1 MRPIQ
6 QNLSF
11 YAADPNGISTAQT
24 PAQNAD
30 LTLNGALV
38 SGGVATLLTPGP
50 VTLTSSD
57 DFSAVTFTII
67 GTSSTGA
74 ALSEAIAGPN
84 NNTVTTTNS
93 FATVTEIQTDAPA
106 GLTTETVEAG
116 NAAVGL
122 GATGWWPLDIYT
134 PNQVTTISAN
144 ILSGTA
150 TYSVEYTN
158 EDPFDTSITQLVV
171 AHPVAALTGAS
182 TDQTA
187 FTTTLMRAVRFNVA
201 SGTGVIR
208 ATVVQQSTA

>member
-6 QNLSF
+6 QNLAF
-11 YAADPNGISTAQT
+11 NAAVANSIATAQT

-30 LTLNGALV
+30 LTLDGALV
-38 SGGVATLLTPGP
+38 SGGVATLLNPGK
-50 VTLTSSD
+50 VTLTSTD
-57 DFSAVTFTII
+57 DFSAVTFTVYGMDASGVSVVDII
-67 GTSSTGA
+67 T
-74 ALSEAIAGPN
+74 GPN
-84 NNTVTTTNS
+84 NTTVTGVVVFETITQI
-93 FATVTEIQTDAPA
+93 ATDAPA
-106 GLTTETVEAG
+106 GLTTETVSAG
-116 NAAVGL
+116 NASVGY

-144 ILSGTA
+144 ILTGTA

-158 EDPFDTSITQLVV
+158 EDPFDTTITQLAV

-187 FTTTLMRAVRFNVA
+187 FTTTLMRAVRFNIA
-201 SGTGVIR
+201 SGTGTIR